1 MDELMT
7 RSERRS
13 GRPWSVPLALGDV
26 PEAGRHIDL
35 VADTKT
41 RAAVAE
47 HAGLAALPRLEA
59 SFDVAP
65 HGRGGLRVIGRV
77 SATVGQTCVVT
88 LEALENEIEEAIDLL
103 FMPAEALPLVATA
116 ELETPADAPEPLIG
130 GAVDLG
136 EIATEFLI
144 LSLDP
149 YPRKANA
156 VFQSSTVGKDSAH
169 PFAALV
175 SLKKRQP
182 GEER

>member
-1 MDELMT
+1 MT

-65 HGRGGLRVIGRV
+65 H
-77 SATVGQTCVVT
+77 
-88 LEALENEIEEAIDLL
+88 AL
-103 FMPAEALPLVATA
+103 PAEAFVAPRIAFSQNRCLPHGKVYWHIPMQRIVRTGLVRQDVGRDNS
-116 ELETPADAPEPLIG
+116 LYCRP
-130 GAVDLG
+130 DLCRH
-136 EIATEFLI
+136 A
-144 LSLDP
+144 
-149 YPRKANA
+149 
-156 VFQSSTVGKDSAH
+156 
-169 PFAALV
+169 
-175 SLKKRQP
+175 
-182 GEER
+182 